1 MGNWTN
7 AWWAT
12 PPLPRS
18 PRPEGPARLGTA
30 PVPAGLLLTGLLLG
44 GCAAAPPLPDAPH
57 PFTPP
62 AGFRT
67 APPGPGA
74 SEQVLPPRA
83 SPWWKA
89 LGDPQLDR
97 FVELA
102 WRHNRDLG
110 MAKARIDQARAL
122 ANADRAAG
130 APSVG
135 LNPQAARSRTSRNV
149 DPGVEVSGLSGG
161 LPAVSVTPDTYGARA
176 RLPLDFAY
184 EIDLWGRLRL
194 TAEASGQRAAASAHD
209 LELARQALAASV
221 VIAHRRLVTH
231 LRQLPLTEEG
241 ARLWERRL
249 DALEAQAAVGR
260 SDGSTLDAAR
270 IGAADARTQLHR
282 LRERVALDRHALA
295 LLCGQAPGDLPPL
308 EGTFEAPLPML
319 AVPADLPSQVLQRR
333 PDVRSA
339 QARLDAAWQDV
350 GAARA
355 DFFPSL
361 RLTGST
367 GLESSALAE
376 LLQPGSL
383 VWSLGAQISA
393 SVFDGGRREARFAA
407 ARARL
412 DEAAL
417 QYESTVLQ
425 ALREVEDALSSV
437 ASLEAQEKQAAAAVE
452 SADRLAHRAR
462 LRADVGLLARLD
474 EIEQRQVALQRRQ
487 QLLDVQAEVLA
498 AQVTLFKALAH
509 P

>member
-7 AWWAT
+7 ARQTAK
-12 PPLPRS
+12 PLQN
-18 PRPEGPARLGTA
+18 PERESAVRLGIA
-30 PVPAGLLLTGLLLG
+30 WMLASLLLG
-44 GCAAAPPLPDAPH
+44 GCAAVPALPQAPP

-62 AGFRT
+62 AGFLT
-67 APPGPGA
+67 PSQGPIP
-74 SEQVLPPRA
+74 SESVPTTGT

-97 FVELA
+97 LVERA
-102 WRHNRDLG
+102 WQHNRDLG

-135 LNPQAARSRTSRNV
+135 LNPQAARSRASRNV
-149 DPGVEVSGLSGG
+149 DPGVEVSGVSPG
-161 LPAVSVTPDTYGARA
+161 LPAVSVTPDPYGSRA
-176 RLPLDFAY
+176 RLLLDFAY

-209 LELARQALAASV
+209 LEVARQALAASV

-231 LRQLPLTEEG
+231 LRQLPLVEEG
-241 ARLWERRL
+241 ARLWDRRL

-260 SDGSTLDAAR
+260 SDGSTLDTAR
-270 IGAADARTQLHR
+270 VGAADARTQLHR

-295 LLCGQAPGDLPPL
+295 LLCGQAPSDLPPL
-308 EGTFEAPLPML
+308 EGTFDAPLPML

-339 QARLDAAWQDV
+339 QARLDAAWHDV

-393 SVFDGGRREARFAA
+393 SVFDGGRREARFGA

-425 ALREVEDALSSV
+425 ALREVEDALTSV
-437 ASLEAQEKQAAAAVE
+437 ASLQAQEKQVAAAAG